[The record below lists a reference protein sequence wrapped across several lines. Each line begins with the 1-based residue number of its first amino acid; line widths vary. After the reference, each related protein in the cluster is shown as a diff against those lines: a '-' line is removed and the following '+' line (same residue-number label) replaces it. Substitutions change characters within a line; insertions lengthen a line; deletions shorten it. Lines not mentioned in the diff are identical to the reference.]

1 MLVLVRH
8 AKSLDQEQNRMS
20 GQHNCPLAPSGWMQA
35 SELGMELANYEFD
48 YIFSSDLERCV
59 DTTRGVLRH
68 NKHIEHTNIFYAEE
82 LRERSGGSIEGLTFT
97 QIRRMIPP
105 KKYKLWR
112 RDYFEPP
119 PMGESLKD
127 VEDRVIPYLKEFVFP
142 LVNDNKNVLVV
153 THSGVIRTIIRYIKA
168 SDESDI
174 VKLEIE
180 NAMPYILYGHVRED

>member
-8 AKSLDQEQNRMS
+8 AKSQDQEENRMS
-20 GQHNCPLAPSGWMQA
+20 GQHNCPLAPSGWLQA
-35 SELGMELANYEFD
+35 SELGIELANYEFD

-68 NKHIEHTNIFYAEE
+68 NKHIDHSKISYAEE

-127 VEDRVIPYLKEFVFP
+127 VEDRVIPFMKEFVFP

-153 THSGVIRTIIRYIKA
+153 AHSGVLRTIIRYIKA
-168 SDESDI
+168 SDETEI